1 LDVEL
6 QLITELVAALPIPA
20 QVWAPDGSVLCTNH
34 RFNELFSLPPELN
47 WEAARLNLLRDPQ
60 IASAGLRAMLDRAF
74 HGVPTEIHSF
84 VYDPSRLQQASAAP
98 GDLLKLFLTIRPLFD
113 ANNQLACVV
122 CLVSDFTTIGMR
134 YEHELMRSQKMENIE
149 TLAGGVAHEFN
160 NIFTGIKGMTELIK
174 DEVDP
179 TTEIYEF
186 AEAIQAN
193 IVRGAELIQQ
203 LSSFAREVPYTLRQK
218 QLSNYLR
225 DALPLMQI
233 QVQKRVHLTLDLQG
247 DGEVLLD
254 SNRMDQALA
263 NVLLN
268 ARDAMGGQGNIR
280 VKASHATPRDAPRSS
295 GETAWLM
302 IEVADSGPGIPDELR
317 QRVLEPFFSTKERG
331 KATGLGL
338 SVTSRIVASHG
349 GVVEIGR
356 SEDLGGA
363 AIRFYL
369 PVVSPDAT
377 T

>member
-1 LDVEL
+1 V

-20 QVWAPDGSVLCTNH
+20 QLWAPDGTVTLTNR
-34 RFNELFSLPPELN
+34 RFNELLSLPPELD
-47 WEAARLNLLRDPQ
+47 WHEAGLNLLTDPQ
-60 IASAGLRAMLDRAF
+60 IESAGLRSMLERAF
-74 HGVPTEIHSF
+74 HGLPSEIPSF
-84 VYDPSRLQQASAAP
+84 VYDPSRLQLASAAD
-98 GDLLKLFLTIRPLFD
+98 GDLLKLFLTIRPLID
-113 ANNQLACVV
+113 DSGQLACVV
-122 CLVSDFTTIGMR
+122 CLIADYQTIGVR

-179 TTEIYEF
+179 HTEIYEF
-186 AEAIQAN
+186 AQAIQAN

-203 LSSFAREVPYTLRQK
+203 LSSFAREVPYTLRHK
-218 QLSNYLR
+218 RLSDYLH

-233 QVQKRVHLTLDLQG
+233 QVQKRVRIKLDLRA

-268 ARDAMGGQGNIR
+268 AREAMGGQGDIL
-280 VKASHATPRDAPRSS
+280 VKVTSALPLEMSLP
-295 GETAWLM
+295 GNETDWLM

-317 QRVLEPFFSTKERG
+317 QRVLEPFFSTKDRG

-349 GVVEIGR
+349 GLVEISR
-356 SEDLGGA
+356 SADLGGA

-369 PVVSPDAT
+369 PIIPPAAAA
-377 T
+377 

>member
-1 LDVEL
+1 M
-6 QLITELVAALPIPA
+6 QLITELVAVMPIPA
-20 QVWAPDGSVLCTNH
+20 QLWAPDGSVLCTNH
-34 RFNELFSLPPELN
+34 RFNELFSLPPELE
-47 WEAARLNLLRDPQ
+47 WATAGLNLLRDPQ
-60 IASAGLRAMLDRAF
+60 IEAAGLHSMLERAF

-84 VYDPSRLQQASAAP
+84 VYDPSRLQQASATA
-98 GDLLKLFLTIRPLFD
+98 GDLLKLFLTIRPLID
-113 ANNQLACVV
+113 DSGQLACVV
-122 CLVSDFTTIGMR
+122 CLVSDYQTIGMR

-179 TTEIYEF
+179 HSEVYEF
-186 AEAIQAN
+186 AQAIQAN
-193 IVRGAELIQQ
+193 IMRGAELIQQ

-218 QLSNYLR
+218 RLSDYLHG
-225 DALPLMQI
+225 ALPLMQI
-233 QVQKRVHLTLDLQG
+233 QVQKRVRITLDLLA

-254 SNRMDQALA
+254 SSRMDQALA

-268 ARDAMGGQGNIR
+268 ARDAMGGQGSIR
-280 VKASHATPRDAPRSS
+280 VRVEHAAPHYAPMPA
-295 GETAWLM
+295 GETEWLM
-302 IEVADSGPGIPDELR
+302 LEVADSGPGIADELR

-349 GVVEIGR
+349 GVIEIAR

-363 AIRFYL
+363 AIRMYL
-369 PVVSPDAT
+369 PVVAPEAAA
-377 T
+377 

>member
-1 LDVEL
+1 MEVGL
-6 QLITELVAALPIPA
+6 QLITQLVAALPIPA
-20 QVWAPDGSVLCTNH
+20 QVWAPDGSVLFTNS
-34 RFNELFSLPPELN
+34 RFNELFCLPPELA
-47 WEAARLNLLRDPQ
+47 WERAGLNLLRDPQ
-60 IASAGLRAMLDRAF
+60 IEAAGLHAMLERAF

-84 VYDPSRLQQASAAP
+84 IYDPSRLQQASAAD

-113 ANNQLACVV
+113 EESQLACVI
-122 CLVSDFTTIGMR
+122 CLVSDYRTIGMR

-179 TTEIYEF
+179 QSETYEF

-193 IVRGAELIQQ
+193 IMRGAELIQQ

-218 QLSNYLR
+218 CLSDYLR
-225 DALPLMQI
+225 EALPLMQI
-233 QVQKRVHLTLDLQG
+233 QVQKRVHITLDLLA
-247 DGEVLLD
+247 DGNVLLD

-268 ARDAMGGQGNIR
+268 ARDAMGGQGSIR
-280 VKASHATPRDAPRSS
+280 VRVASALPQDAPRPA
-295 GETAWLM
+295 GETDWLM
-302 IEVADSGPGIPDELR
+302 LEVADSGPGIPEELR
-317 QRVLEPFFSTKERG
+317 QRVLEPFFTTKERG

-349 GVVEIGR
+349 GVVEISR
-356 SEDLGGA
+356 SDDLGGA
-363 AIRFYL
+363 AIRLYL
-369 PVVSPDAT
+369 PVAIPDAT
-377 T
+377 A